1 MPTEKKAQTIDRLEQ
16 ELAKA
21 NIGILTDYRG
31 LKTPEIN
38 SLRRKLQDVNG
49 DYKVVKNTLVRK
61 AAEKLNQTAI
71 TGSFEGPT
79 AIAFGYGDISQL
91 AKTFSDHVRTS
102 KMNLSVKGGFMRN
115 TLLTPADVTTIA
127 ALPPK
132 EVLIAKV
139 VGSIKSPL
147 YMLAGVLSGPIRGLQ
162 NVLTARIKQMEAN
175 N

>member
-1 MPTEKKAQTIDRLEQ
+1 MPTEKKAKNIDKLEQ
-16 ELAKA
+16 EISKA

-38 SLRRKLQDVNG
+38 GLRRKLQDVGG
-49 DYKVVKNTLVRK
+49 DYKVVKNTLARK
-61 AAEKLNQTAI
+61 AAEKLKRSEI

-79 AIAFGYGDISQL
+79 AVAFGYGDISQL

-102 KMNLSVKGGFMRN
+102 KMNLSVKGGFLSNR
-115 TLLTPADVTTIA
+115 LLTAADVTAIA

-132 EVLIAKV
+132 EILIGRV
-139 VGSIKSPL
+139 VGGIKSPL
-147 YMLAGVLSGPIRGLQ
+147 YMLASALSGPIRGLQ
-162 NVLTARIKQMEAN
+162 NVLQARIKQMEVN